1 MVFSNKNSSI
11 KRATEVC
18 KAVADGDFEARIL
31 NITDKGETGEL
42 MHAINLL
49 IDRTDA
55 YIRESKACLDYVSRN
70 QHFRLIAEKGMV
82 GNFKLAAESINRA
95 TYKIKQRHDAFS
107 EMGTKFETNL
117 DQITTDM
124 KEMIAE
130 LKTSSGKVSNASH
143 GAQEQ
148 AVIVAAGAEE
158 ASANMQ
164 SVAAAVEELSAS
176 ISEINRQV
184 VKSSSIAKTSVDK
197 SHDMSGE
204 ISGLASA
211 SQQIGEVVSL
221 ISDIAAQT
229 NLLALNATIEAARA
243 GDAGKGFA
251 IVAQEV
257 KNLSAQTASA
267 TEEISNQI
275 EGLQGATGRAVR
287 ANDEISATIEKVSE
301 ISTAIAAAVEEQ
313 SAATQEIATSVEEAA
328 CGTKDVT
335 RGINEVNDA
344 TAVTERTAGEVL
356 GVSDRLVQQEDN
368 LDVLRKELVEFLVEV
383 RKVG

>member
-1 MVFSNKNSSI
+1 M
-11 KRATEVC
+11 C

-31 NITDKGETGEL
+31 NITEKGDMADL
-42 MHAINLL
+42 MHSINLL

-82 GNFKLAAESINRA
+82 GNFKLASESINKA
-95 TYKIKQRHDAFS
+95 TYKIKERHDAFS
-107 EMGTKFETNL
+107 KMGERFENNL
-117 DQITTDM
+117 EQIATDM
-124 KEMIAE
+124 KTMISE
-130 LKTSSGKVSNASH
+130 LQASSGQVSTASN

-148 AVIVAAGAEE
+148 AIIVAAGAEQ

-164 SVAAAVEELSAS
+164 AVAAAVEELSAS

-184 VKSSSIAKTSVDK
+184 VNSSSISKMSVDK

-211 SQQIGEVVSL
+211 SQQIGDVVSL

-267 TEEISNQI
+267 TEEISSQI
-275 EGLQGATGRAVR
+275 DGLQGATDRAVK
-287 ANDEISATIEKVSE
+287 ANQEISTTIEKVSE
-301 ISTAIAAAVEEQ
+301 ISTIIAAAVEEQ
-313 SAATQEIATSVEEAA
+313 SAATQEIATSIEEAA

-335 RGINEVNDA
+335 RGINEVNEA
-344 TAVTERTAGEVL
+344 TAVTERTAGEVM
-356 GVSDRLVQQEDN
+356 GVSERLVHQESK
-368 LDVLRKELVEFLVEV
+368 LDGLRQELVEFLVEV

>member
-1 MVFSNKNSSI
+1 MVFSSTKSSI
-11 KRATEVC
+11 RRATEVC
-18 KAVADGDFEARIL
+18 KAVANGDFEARIL
-31 NITDKGETGEL
+31 NIEEKGEMADL

-70 QHFRLIAEKGMV
+70 QHFRLIAEKGMM

-107 EMGTKFETNL
+107 EMGSKFESNL
-117 DQITTDM
+117 EQITSDM
-124 KEMIAE
+124 KLMISE
-130 LKTSSGKVSNASH
+130 LKSSSGKVSNASH

-148 AVIVAAGAEE
+148 AVMVAAGAEE

-164 SVAAAVEELSAS
+164 SVAASVEELSAS
-176 ISEINRQV
+176 IAEINHQV
-184 VKSSSIAKTSVDK
+184 VRSSDIAKTSVDK

-204 ISGLASA
+204 ITGLASA

-257 KNLSAQTASA
+257 KNLSAQTAGA
-267 TEEISNQI
+267 TEEISKQI
-275 EGLQGATGRAVR
+275 EGLQGATDRAVR
-287 ANDEISATIEKVSE
+287 ANEEISATIEQVSN
-301 ISTAIAAAVEEQ
+301 ISSAIAAAVEEQ
-313 SAATQEIATSVEEAA
+313 SAATQEIATSIDEAA
-328 CGTKDVT
+328 SGTKDVT
-335 RGINEVNDA
+335 RGINEVNEA
-344 TAVTERTAGEVL
+344 TAVTENTAGEVL
-356 GVSDRLVQQEDN
+356 GVSERLVHQEDN
-368 LDVLRKELVEFLVEV
+368 LDNLRKELVEFLVEV
-383 RKVG
+383 RRVG